1 MLNRNI
7 FFPALIIA
15 ISAILLVLISQFPEP
30 RFQDAP
36 VGADFFPAVV
46 AILQIIICGVLIVQ
60 HKNKKET
67 VKQAP
72 LISSKSVFG
81 IVFLIGYAVLISL
94 VGYLIASL
102 IGFTFYLLYYKVKKP
117 LYYVFAWVFVF
128 TIYFLFGEVFVISLP
143 EGLLFY

>member
-7 FFPALIIA
+7 LFPALIIA
-15 ISAILLVLISQFPEP
+15 LSAVLLVLISQFPEP

-46 AILQIIICGVLIVQ
+46 AIIQIIICGVLIFQ
-60 HKNKKET
+60 YKNKKQKVEE
-67 VKQAP
+67 AP
-72 LISSKSVFG
+72 LLSSKSVFG
-81 IVFLIGYAVLISL
+81 IVFLIGYAILISL

-102 IGFTFYLLYYKVKKP
+102 VGFTFYLIYYKVKKP
-117 LYYVFAWVFVF
+117 LYYAFAWIFVF